1 VVDLAL
7 QLGQLRL
14 RRLEARRGPRDLGAA
29 MRQRAF
35 GIRQLELGR
44 GERGLPVDQP
54 GFGAGCRLLQAR
66 DPALG
71 VHRDTRQRR
80 LVGEAGELHA
90 PIGQIVLAL
99 AQHAHAPVQLVP
111 HLGQPVL
118 ARGQL
123 IGELRFLA
131 AQRLQVALALAE
143 PRKALVEPFAH
154 RVEARLCA
162 RGVAV

>member
-71 VHRDTRQRR
+71 VHRDTRQLRR
-80 LVGEAGELHA
+80 IALVVTQHGE
-90 PIGQIVLAL
+90 
-99 AQHAHAPVQLVP
+99 APVQL
-111 HLGQPVL
+111 
-118 ARGQL
+118 RGRRCMAL
-123 IGELRFLA
+123 FGLVRSA
-131 AQRLQVALALAE
+131 A
-143 PRKALVEPFAH
+143 
-154 RVEARLCA
+154 
-162 RGVAV
+162 